1 MHVCACMCARMCMS
15 TCVCV
20 HVNVCDRDGER
31 DRREQLAGLGRAW
44 LPRKDLTYTFISP
57 RQPGTFPDSGN
68 DYSVVSMLIFGKI
81 PEQMMETDDL

>member
-1 MHVCACMCARMCMS
+1 MHVCACMCTRMCMS

-44 LPRKDLTYTFISP
+44 LPRKDLTPSSA
-57 RQPGTFPDSGN
+57 PDSLARF
-68 DYSVVSMLIFGKI
+68 LILEMIIRSF
-81 PEQMMETDDL
+81 QC